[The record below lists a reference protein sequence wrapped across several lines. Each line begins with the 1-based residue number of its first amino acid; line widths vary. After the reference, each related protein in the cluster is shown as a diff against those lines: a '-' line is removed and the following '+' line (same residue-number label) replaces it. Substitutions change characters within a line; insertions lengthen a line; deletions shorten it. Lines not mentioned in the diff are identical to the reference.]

1 VLKLLQ
7 NRSAASNVGIV
18 NLVKFCIGTP
28 IRVRKEGY
36 LSCAEQLFQVIEG
49 VGCLFFVAKDMDDFS
64 FADLQGYGRCNGIKR
79 TSATNQWSDITR
91 LELRPMIDP
100 RKNPWIVDVALEQ
113 LRCGHERSAL

>member
-1 VLKLLQ
+1 MLKLLQ

-79 TSATNQWSDITR
+79 TSAANQWSDITR

-100 RKNPWIVDVALEQ
+100 RQKPWIVDVALEQ
-113 LRCGHERSAL
+113 LRCGHERSPL